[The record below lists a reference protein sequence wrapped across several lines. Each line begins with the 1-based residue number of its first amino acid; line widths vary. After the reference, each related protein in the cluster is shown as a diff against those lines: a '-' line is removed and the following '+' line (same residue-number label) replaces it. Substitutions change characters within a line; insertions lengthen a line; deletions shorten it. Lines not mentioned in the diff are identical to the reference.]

1 MSLQSLLLAPGAVGQ
16 GTTMLGS
23 VRVYLCR
30 HAKAAP
36 GGPDELRELTGKGRK
51 QARAL
56 GEELAEAPEGPVLV
70 LTSPLTRAVQ
80 TAEAIAEATGAP
92 LRVEPLLGP
101 GATVQDVRAAVSGT
115 TGPVATVGHQ
125 PDCSEIAFAVTGAD
139 PGFAPGS
146 MVELELAP

>member
-1 MSLQSLLLAPGAVGQ
+1 MSLPFLLPPGAVGQ
-16 GTTMLGS
+16 ATSMLDS

-36 GGPDELRELTGKGRK
+36 GDPDELRELTGKGRK
-51 QARAL
+51 QAHAL
-56 GEELAEAPEGPVLV
+56 GEQLAGVPEPPVLV
-70 LTSPLTRAVQ
+70 LTSPLTRARQ

-92 LRVEPLLGP
+92 LRVEPRLAP
-101 GATVQDVRAAVSGT
+101 GATARDVRAAVAGTSGS
-115 TGPVATVGHQ
+115 VAMVGHQ

-146 MVELELAP
+146 MVELELDP